1 MKKLLS
7 AKHQIK
13 DSEWVRK
20 SEKTKSK
27 HLRICQWCART
38 KSSNKL
44 QHRNFC
50 QSCFIYF
57 SPNKTRLKFDHDFKA
72 CWSFCFKLNL
82 LNESNYSMPWV
93 RCTFGNIFPMHAV
106 QLLSRV
112 CYTHIRAYN
121 AMSRWHCAPCI
132 CIYNY
137 LCILIV
143 HPDQLLWC
151 MHTCV
156 FVLHLY

>member
-1 MKKLLS
+1 MHTNKMKKLLS

-93 RCTFGNIFPMHAV
+93 RCAIVFCTNIPKHGWGSLADAFTWAFILNDVKWVAVLLFP
-106 QLLSRV
+106 
-112 CYTHIRAYN
+112 N
-121 AMSRWHCAPCI
+121 F
-132 CIYNY
+132 
-137 LCILIV
+137 
-143 HPDQLLWC
+143 HPPNELWA
-151 MHTCV
+151 
-156 FVLHLY
+156 